1 MINNKYKLLNKIGE
15 GSFGSIYK
23 GENCRT
29 REEVAIK
36 VEPISNGTTLL
47 KNESK
52 IYQYLLGT
60 NCIPQVKWYGK
71 DEINY
76 YMVIPLL
83 GNNLEQLFIE
93 KQQQFSLKLILQIGI
108 QILYLLKAI
117 HEKGLVHR
125 DIKPD
130 NFLLGIDSEKNK
142 LFLIDFGLC
151 KTYIKDDKHIEMK
164 QTSSLIGSLTY
175 ASINAHNKIE
185 LSRRDD
191 LESLG
196 YMLIYFSLGNL
207 PWREIDFSKNINA
220 NLNVIQLKTDII
232 ADIKIPSIIKEYIN
246 NIRNLEFK
254 EEPNY
259 ELYIDKFTKEIN
271 RNNIKL

>member
-1 MINNKYKLLNKIGE
+1 MINNKYRLLNKIGE

-23 GENCRT
+23 GENYRT

-60 NCIPQVKWYGK
+60 HNLPQVKWYGK
-71 DEINY
+71 DETNY

-83 GNNLEQLFIE
+83 GQSIEKLFIE
-93 KQQQFSLKLILQIGI
+93 KQVFSLKLILQIGI
-108 QILYLLKAI
+108 QILYLLKTI
-117 HEKGLVHR
+117 HEKGLIHR

-130 NFLLGIDSEKNK
+130 NFLLGIESEKNK

-151 KTYIKDDKHIEMK
+151 KTYIKDDKHILMK
-164 QTSSLIGSLTY
+164 ETKGLIGSITY

-220 NLNVIQLKTDII
+220 NSNVIQLKTE
-232 ADIKIPSIIKEYIN
+232 IIKDTNIPEILKDYIIYIKN
-246 NIRNLEFK
+246 MEFQ
-254 EEPNY
+254 EEPKY
-259 ELYIDKFTKEIN
+259 ELWIDKFKKKIDFY
-271 RNNIKL
+271 L